1 MINRILIR
9 IKVVQILY
17 SYLLTKGEFKLESFN
32 DNISR
37 DKKYANTIYFDL
49 ILVILKLSGYKI
61 GNNINV
67 APSELQNS
75 KIAKL
80 LINND
85 EIKMLI
91 SKENHNIS
99 CYDSILSEL
108 NNLIISSSVYK
119 DFSKKKS
126 TTLEDEIT
134 LWSVIIGTIF
144 LKNEKFISTC
154 RQNESFTLNGLDLG
168 SELLMN
174 SLSELC
180 NNRMSLT
187 NARTALSASLD
198 KSYELY
204 FCIFNLMI
212 ELTKLQAE
220 NIENA
225 KNKFL
230 PTLEELNPNTKF
242 INNKLIDSIVNNSN
256 FEDGLSKTSI
266 NWAGE
271 PILLRNIL
279 NSIITSDV
287 YNEYMSSNDTSF
299 ASDCELWKNVLKNI
313 IFNNDDFIELLES
326 KSSFWNDDLHIIG
339 TFVIKTIKQYTNNQG
354 TEISPISQFKD
365 EEDAKF
371 GLTLFNKT
379 ISNFD
384 LYKGYIDKF
393 INKQWDSER
402 LAFMDIVIMAT
413 AIAEMLTFPLIPIPV
428 TLNEYIEIA
437 NSYSTAKSGQFINGI
452 LYSVINHLKSEGK
465 LNK

>member
-17 SYLLTKGEFKLESFN
+17 SYLLTKGEFKLETFN

-37 DKKYANTIYFDL
+37 DKKYASSFYFDL
-49 ILVILKLSGYKI
+49 ILLILKLSGYNI
-61 GNNINV
+61 GNKANIT
-67 APSELQNS
+67 PSLLQNC

-80 LINND
+80 LINNND
-85 EIKMLI
+85 IKALI
-91 SKENHNIS
+91 AKENHNVGYYDNIIS
-99 CYDSILSEL
+99 DL

-119 DFSKKKS
+119 DFAKKKS
-126 TTLEDEIT
+126 TTLEDEVT
-134 LWSVIIGTIF
+134 LWNVIIGTIF
-144 LKNEKFISTC
+144 LKNEKFVSAS
-154 RQNESFTLNGLDLG
+154 RQNEGFTLNGFELG

-180 NNRMSLT
+180 DNRMSLT
-187 NARTALSASLD
+187 NARTALSSSLD

-204 FCIFNLMI
+204 FCILNLMI

-220 NIENA
+220 NIKNA

-230 PTLEELNPNTKF
+230 PTLEDLNPNTKF
-242 INNKLIDSIVNNSN
+242 IDNKLIDSIINNPN
-256 FEDGLSKTSI
+256 FEEGLSKTSI
-266 NWAGE
+266 NWAEE

-279 NSIITSDV
+279 NSIITSDA
-287 YNEYMSSNDTSF
+287 YNEYMSSNDSSL
-299 ASDCELWKNVLKNI
+299 ASDCDLWKNILKNI

-339 TFVIKTIKQYTNNQG
+339 TFVIKTIKQFANNPES
-354 TEISPISQFKD
+354 EISPISQFKD

-371 GLTLFNKT
+371 GITLFDET
-379 ISNFD
+379 ITNFET
-384 LYKGYIDKF
+384 YRSYIDKF
-393 INKQWDSER
+393 ISKQWDSDR
-402 LAFMDIVIMAT
+402 LAFMDIVIMTT
-413 AIAEMLTFPLIPIPV
+413 AIAEMLKFPLIPIPV